1 LKTPKKLYAPS
12 TALTT
17 YRHTRTQRH
26 TRHTRTRT
34 HTHTHYTYKDLH
46 KQKLHTHT
54 KRKVKMAAMANAN
67 TEKTFVICKIP
78 QNSDSHVF
86 FNACYTGGKKE
97 YHEVSPTYVFGGHF
111 KHTSRQVLHFRRVKF
126 KKKSDFRALL
136 KRPGALY
143 DKKELKSGEL
153 NAKGWVLQ
161 ISLLCDEDGLLKGL
175 RQNLLYPAFVG
186 DLYVVKFFLHQ
197 DTGAIVPES
206 FHSEMEAEAQMD
218 DFFLIHEGLKLQS
231 HTAEV
236 MKLEESPPNKKCT
249 EVQVKIS
256 AFRDGS
262 GNLSLVF
269 VELNGEEAA
278 MNCVKEELKEFTWHG
293 CKGMLLDNFPKAWM
307 EKKLLVD
314 SFNVLLQSIY
324 HQVKDA
330 AKVEGL
336 TSIDAHEAWQQELR
350 QIELAPERNKVF
362 IYKNSFEATLRA
374 HVEVF

>member
-1 LKTPKKLYAPS
+1 
-12 TALTT
+12 
-17 YRHTRTQRH
+17 
-26 TRHTRTRT
+26 
-34 HTHTHYTYKDLH
+34 
-46 KQKLHTHT
+46 
-54 KRKVKMAAMANAN
+54 MAAIAKAN
-67 TEKTFVICKIP
+67 TEETFVICKIP

-111 KHTSRQVLHFRRVKF
+111 KHTSRQVLHFRRVNF
-126 KKKSDFRALL
+126 KKKSDFRHLL
-136 KRPGALY
+136 ERPGALY
-143 DKKELKSGEL
+143 DKEELKSGEL

-197 DTGAIVPES
+197 DTGAIVPDS
-206 FHSEMEAEAQMD
+206 FHSEMEAQAQMD

-231 HTAEV
+231 HTSEV

-262 GNLSLVF
+262 GSLNLVS
-269 VELNGEEAA
+269 VELIGEEAA

-293 CKGMLLDNFPKAWM
+293 CKGMLLDDFPKAWT
-307 EKKLLVD
+307 EKKLLVN
-314 SFNVLLQSIY
+314 SFNVLFQSIY
-324 HQVKDA
+324 EKVKDA
-330 AKVEGL
+330 ANVQGL
-336 TSIDAHEAWQQELR
+336 TSIDANEEWQQKLQKSETS
-350 QIELAPERNKVF
+350 PKRNRVF
-362 IYKNSFEATLRA
+362 IYKNSFEGTLTA